1 MLLETNLQSRLL
13 GITPSYEQQLH
24 YATIFRSS
32 PDLAFSTAYIDGWL
46 AASRIYIKALEKKYE
61 CNSQESN

>member
-32 PDLAFSTAYIDGWL
+32 PDLAFSTAYIDGLL
-46 AASRIYIKALEKKYE
+46 AASTLYTKILEKKYE
-61 CNSQESN
+61 HNYQ